1 MDAGRL
7 EGSVALVTGAGGA
20 IGGATAKLL
29 ASEGNLVTDNRLD
42 AAEAVALEIQKNG
55 GVAEPFELD
64 VSDQTAAQLASGC
77 C

>member
-29 ASEGNLVTDNRLD
+29 ASEK
-42 AAEAVALEIQKNG
+42 AKI
-55 GVAEPFELD
+55 
-64 VSDQTAAQLASGC
+64 
-77 C
+77 